1 MTAEGWKRV
10 PIEEI
15 YSGLYDGPHATPK
28 PADEGPIFLG
38 IRNITEDGML
48 DLSDIRHISEEDFPR
63 WIRRVVPC
71 PGDIVFTYEATLNRY
86 AIIPD
91 GFRGCLGR
99 RIALI
104 RPNPARV
111 DFRFLFYYF
120 FAEEWHATIARNM
133 ISGSTVDRIPLIEFP
148 NFEVTIPPLPTQ
160 RKIAAILSTYDD
172 LIENNTRRIAIL
184 EEMAQTLY
192 REWFVHF
199 RFPGHEQVAM
209 VDSGLGPIPEEWEVK
224 QLGDVIELAY
234 GRGLRKSDRVSGS
247 YPVYGSSGVIGYHEE
262 SLVEG
267 PGIIVG
273 RKGNVGTVFWSDD
286 DFYPID
292 TVFYVQTDVCL
303 HYVYYNLQHQ
313 NFISTDTAVPGLSRN
328 QAYFL
333 PFLIPDTE
341 VAREFQGFIGPIF
354 QQVRNLRS
362 RSDYLRRTRDLLL
375 PRLISGEV
383 DVAGLDH

>member
-1 MTAEGWKRV
+1 MNDDLRPDWSYKKLNELGFVGRGRSRHRPRNEPSLYGGPYPFFQTGAVKAAELYLSSYSQTYSEKGLAQSKLWEPGTLCITIAANIAETAILKIRGCFPDSIV
-10 PIEEI
+10 
-15 YSGLYDGPHATPK
+15 GFVAGPER
-28 PADEGPIFLG
+28 ADVRF
-38 IRNITEDGML
+38 
-48 DLSDIRHISEEDFPR
+48 
-63 WIRRVVPC
+63 VK
-71 PGDIVFTYEATLNRY
+71 Y
-86 AIIPD
+86 AIDTMKLRMQSISRGTTQDNLSLDKLLSFEIP
-91 GFRGCLGR
+91 
-99 RIALI
+99 
-104 RPNPARV
+104 
-111 DFRFLFYYF
+111 
-120 FAEEWHATIARNM
+120 T
-133 ISGSTVDRIPLIEFP
+133 
-148 NFEVTIPPLPTQ
+148 PPLPTQ
-160 RKIAAILSTYDD
+160 RKIAAILSAYDD

-184 EEMAQTLY
+184 EEMVQALY

-199 RFPGHEQVAM
+199 RFPGYEQVAL
-209 VDSGLGPIPEEWEVK
+209 VDSDLGPIPEGWEVK

-341 VAREFQGFIGPIF
+341 IAREFQRFIGPIF

-362 RSDYLRRTRDLLL
+362 RSDYLRHTRDLLL
-375 PRLISGEV
+375 PRLVSGEV